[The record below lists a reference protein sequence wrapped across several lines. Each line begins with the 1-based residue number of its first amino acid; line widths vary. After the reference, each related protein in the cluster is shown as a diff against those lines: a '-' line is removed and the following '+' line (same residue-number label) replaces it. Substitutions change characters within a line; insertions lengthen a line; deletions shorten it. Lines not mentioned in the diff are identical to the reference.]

1 VVCARHGV
9 VALPG
14 LPQGYSQED
23 PPGLRKVTRAYA
35 RLEYG
40 EEAVLE
46 PSTAPIWR
54 WRGGR
59 RRW

>member
-46 PSTAPIWR
+46 PSTAPI
-54 WRGGR
+54 
-59 RRW
+59 